1 MVKNER
7 MSYEKRKE
15 EIKKVAS
22 KVFVE
27 KGFSN
32 TTMEDLVRETGL
44 SKGGF
49 YYYYKN
55 TTDIIYDLMVEGIN
69 YRNEI
74 IKKSLDIE
82 KEISIEFL
90 AREMTKKVIDDTT
103 LAGVYVEF
111 LLAKKRNEKLNEVYK
126 KLEYKTIEAFKNIN
140 INLENYNVSV
150 KKFELLSFFINS
162 MILSSNILNAR
173 ETLFNNES
181 AIEKIFLLILKEG

>member
-90 AREMTKKVIDDTT
+90 AREMTKKVIDNTT
-103 LAGVYVEF
+103 LTGVYVEF

-173 ETLFNNES
+173 ETLFNNKS
-181 AIEKIFLLILKEG
+181 VIEKIFLLILK

>member
-1 MVKNER
+1 MVRNKR
-7 MSYEKRKE
+7 MLYEKRKE
-15 EIKKVAS
+15 EIKKVAAR
-22 KVFVE
+22 VFV
-27 KGFSN
+27 KLGFSN
-32 TTMEDLVRETGL
+32 TTMEDLVKETGL

-55 TTDIIYDLMVEGIN
+55 TTDIIYDLMIDGIN
-69 YRNEI
+69 YRNDI
-74 IKKSLDIE
+74 IKESLNIE
-82 KEISIEFL
+82 KEVSIEFL
-90 AREMTKKVIDDTT
+90 AREMTKKVIDNTT
-103 LAGVYVEF
+103 LTGVYVEF

-181 AIEKIFLLILKEG
+181 VIEKIFLLILKEG

>member
-90 AREMTKKVIDDTT
+90 AREMTKKVIDNTT
-103 LAGVYVEF
+103 LTGVYVEF

-173 ETLFNNES
+173 ETLLKNKS
-181 AIEKIFLLILKEG
+181 VIEKIFLLILKEG

>member
-1 MVKNER
+1 MVRNKR
-7 MSYEKRKE
+7 MLYEKRKE
-15 EIKKVAS
+15 EIKKVAAR
-22 KVFVE
+22 VFV
-27 KGFSN
+27 KLGFSN

-55 TTDIIYDLMVEGIN
+55 TTDIIYDLMVDGIN
-69 YRNEI
+69 YRNDI
-74 IKKSLDIE
+74 IKESLNTE
-82 KEISIEFL
+82 KEVSIEFL
-90 AREMTKKVIDDTT
+90 AREMTKKVIDNTT
-103 LAGVYVEF
+103 LTGVYVEF

-126 KLEYKTIEAFKNIN
+126 KLEYKTIESFKNIN

-150 KKFELLSFFINS
+150 KKFELLAFFINS

-181 AIEKIFLLILKEG
+181 VIEKIFLLILKEG

>member
-7 MSYEKRKE
+7 MTYEKRKE

-181 AIEKIFLLILKEG
+181 VIEKIFLLILKEG

>member
-111 LLAKKRNEKLNEVYK
+111 LLVKKRNEKLNEVYK

-173 ETLFNNES
+173 ETLFNNKS
-181 AIEKIFLLILKEG
+181 VIEKIFLLILKEG

>member
-82 KEISIEFL
+82 KEINIEFL

-162 MILSSNILNAR
+162 MILSSNILKGRDILLENR
-173 ETLFNNES
+173 VLL
-181 AIEKIFLLILKEG
+181 EKMFLLILKDE

>member
-1 MVKNER
+1 MVRNKR
-7 MSYEKRKE
+7 MLYEKRKE
-15 EIKKVAS
+15 EIKKVAAR
-22 KVFVE
+22 VFV
-27 KGFSN
+27 KLGFSN

-90 AREMTKKVIDDTT
+90 AREMTKKVIDDTA

-173 ETLFNNES
+173 ETLFNNQS
-181 AIEKIFLLILKEG
+181 VIEKIFLLILKEG

>member
-162 MILSSNILNAR
+162 MILSSNILKGRDILLENR
-173 ETLFNNES
+173 VLL
-181 AIEKIFLLILKEG
+181 EKMFLLILKDE

>member
-55 TTDIIYDLMVEGIN
+55 TTDIIYDLIVEGIN

-111 LLAKKRNEKLNEVYK
+111 LLVKKRNEKLNEVYK

-173 ETLFNNES
+173 ETLFNNKS
-181 AIEKIFLLILKEG
+181 VIEKIFLLILKEG

>member
-103 LAGVYVEF
+103 P
-111 LLAKKRNEKLNEVYK
+111 
-126 KLEYKTIEAFKNIN
+126 
-140 INLENYNVSV
+140 VSYTH
-150 KKFELLSFFINS
+150 L
-162 MILSSNILNAR
+162 
-173 ETLFNNES
+173 TLPTK
-181 AIEKIFLLILKEG
+181 A

>member
-1 MVKNER
+1 MVRNKR
-7 MSYEKRKE
+7 MLYEKRKE
-15 EIKKVAS
+15 EIKKVAAR
-22 KVFVE
+22 VFV
-27 KGFSN
+27 KLGFSN

-55 TTDIIYDLMVEGIN
+55 TTDIIYDLMVDGIN
-69 YRNEI
+69 YRNDI
-74 IKKSLDIE
+74 IKESLNTE
-82 KEISIEFL
+82 KEVSIEFL
-90 AREMTKKVIDDTT
+90 AREMTKKVIDNTT
-103 LAGVYVEF
+103 LTGVYVEF

-126 KLEYKTIEAFKNIN
+126 KLEYKTIESFKNIN

-150 KKFELLSFFINS
+150 KKFELLAFFINS

-181 AIEKIFLLILKEG
+181 VIEKIFLLILK

>member
-173 ETLFNNES
+173 ETLLKNKS
-181 AIEKIFLLILKEG
+181 VIEKIFLLILK

>member
-173 ETLFNNES
+173 ETLFNNKS
-181 AIEKIFLLILKEG
+181 VIEKIFLLILKEG

>member
-1 MVKNER
+1 M
-7 MSYEKRKE
+7 
-15 EIKKVAS
+15 
-22 KVFVE
+22 
-27 KGFSN
+27 
-32 TTMEDLVRETGL
+32 
-44 SKGGF
+44 
-49 YYYYKN
+49 
-55 TTDIIYDLMVEGIN
+55 
-69 YRNEI
+69 
-74 IKKSLDIE
+74 
-82 KEISIEFL
+82 
-90 AREMTKKVIDDTT
+90 
-103 LAGVYVEF
+103 EF

>member
-181 AIEKIFLLILKEG
+181 VIEKIFLLILKEG